1 MEMKTLGSIA
11 VAAVALCAAV
21 PAHANP
27 YTEYPAPT
35 PYYPFQRSF
44 LTGQLVAIPPYNR
57 PFVVRVYTT
66 PPQQPYYN
74 VPPYAVIAP
83 Y

>member
-1 MEMKTLGSIA
+1 MRKAWALAGLFTL
-11 VAAVALCAAV
+11 AAGGWSAKAESYL
-21 PAHANP
+21 
-27 YTEYPAPT
+27 EYPAPT

-44 LTGQLVAIPPYNR
+44 LTGEAVAIPPYPY
-57 PFVVRVYTT
+57 PFPVRVYTT
-66 PPQQPYYN
+66 PSQQPYYN

>member
-1 MEMKTLGSIA
+1 MLNRMIA
-11 VAAVALCAAV
+11 ASVCCLVTSGGALAQT
-21 PAHANP
+21 

-35 PYYPFQRSF
+35 PFYPFQRSY
-44 LTGQLVAIPPYNR
+44 LRGDAVVIPPYR
-57 PFVVRVYTT
+57 YPFPVRVYTT
-66 PPQQPYYN
+66 PPRSPYYN